1 LGNLFDSLNILLIN
15 PAEELAKSISVYH
28 EMQGNSIM
36 LQFIKQKNDSSIE
49 ALKAIANSFT
59 KAEPKNQQIF
69 V

>member
-1 LGNLFDSLNILLIN
+1 
-15 PAEELAKSISVYH
+15 
-28 EMQGNSIM
+28 MQGNSIM